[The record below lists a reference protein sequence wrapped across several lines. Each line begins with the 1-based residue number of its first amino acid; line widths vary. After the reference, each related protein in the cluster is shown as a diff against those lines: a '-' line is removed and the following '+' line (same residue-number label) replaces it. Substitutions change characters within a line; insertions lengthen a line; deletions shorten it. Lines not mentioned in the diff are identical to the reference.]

1 MFRDRTDAGRQLA
14 ETLRDRG
21 ITADIVLAIPRG
33 GLPVGH
39 VVAERL
45 DVPLDIAA
53 AAKIGAP
60 VNPELA
66 VGAVASDGTVWL
78 NESLLDDLGVTD
90 TYLDAEIERK
100 RQAVRQKVEGYRGD
114 RPPLDLRG
122 EAVLLVDDGIA
133 TGATTTACLRQIRN
147 AGADR
152 VVVAVPV
159 APPDTVE
166 RLRAEA
172 DAVVSVETPPH
183 FGSVGQWYESFEQVT
198 DERARRYL
206 GSDNGSNNRTDNA

>member
-60 VNPELA
+60 ETRNWPSVPLLA
-66 VGAVASDGTVWL
+66 TEPSG
-78 NESLLDDLGVTD
+78 
-90 TYLDAEIERK
+90 
-100 RQAVRQKVEGYRGD
+100 
-114 RPPLDLRG
+114 
-122 EAVLLVDDGIA
+122 
-133 TGATTTACLRQIRN
+133 
-147 AGADR
+147 
-152 VVVAVPV
+152 
-159 APPDTVE
+159 
-166 RLRAEA
+166 
-172 DAVVSVETPPH
+172 
-183 FGSVGQWYESFEQVT
+183 
-198 DERARRYL
+198 
-206 GSDNGSNNRTDNA
+206 